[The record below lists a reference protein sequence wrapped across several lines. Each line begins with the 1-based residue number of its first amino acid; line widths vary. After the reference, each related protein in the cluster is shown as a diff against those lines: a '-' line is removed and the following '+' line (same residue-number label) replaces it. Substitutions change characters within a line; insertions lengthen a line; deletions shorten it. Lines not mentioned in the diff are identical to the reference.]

1 MERETPERSKEEEA
15 ELKRNSKKV
24 KDSHPSFGDGSFKD
38 KLLGE
43 IPGAYAQ
50 AFRFNPLEEGET
62 LSDAE
67 LDDLTD
73 GVASVHFSCDDKAH
87 LRYRWAF
94 ALIIKTFGRNVGFHF
109 LQSKIMALWKP
120 ASRMESIDLEYEF
133 QLVRFGLAEDYDKV
147 LREGPWFIGDQFLSI
162 GAWEPNFKPSIAQC
176 LSVVVW
182 VRFSK
187 LPIEYY

>member
-1 MERETPERSKEEEA
+1 MERETPERSREEEV
-15 ELKRNSKKV
+15 ELKHNSKKV

-38 KLLGE
+38 KLLGD
-43 IPGAYAQ
+43 IPGAYTQ

-62 LSDAE
+62 LSNDE
-67 LDDLTD
+67 LGDLTD

-87 LRYRWAF
+87 LRGRWAF

-120 ASRMESIDLEYEF
+120 ASHMESIDLEYGF
-133 QLVRFGLAEDYDKV
+133 YLVRFGLAEDYDKV
-147 LREGPWFIGDQFLSI
+147 LREGPWFIGDQLLSI
-162 GAWEPNFKPSIAQC
+162 KAWEPNFKPSIAQC
-176 LSVVVW
+176 SSVAVW